1 MSEVG
6 GDEGRLGAGTAC
18 QSSAILA
25 ATPPRQSRGS
35 AIGTVERLHGINF
48 NNGRIGNPVREIGG
62 PLLAEDHTVGV
73 APDRR
78 CRAHGPKRDAVLDE
92 IELRVAV
99 ELGKRQQG
107 QSG

>member
-1 MSEVG
+1 MAE
-6 GDEGRLGAGTAC
+6 
-18 QSSAILA
+18 SAI
-25 ATPPRQSRGS
+25 RS
-35 AIGTVERLHGINF
+35 
-48 NNGRIGNPVREIGG
+48 GRIGG
-62 PLLAEDHTVGV
+62 PLLPEDVLLSGV

-78 CRAHGPKRDAVLDE
+78 CRAHGAKRDAVLDE